1 MQSGDYKYKVDLTG
15 VSRYMEDINILGIGR
30 KIDENDANIWEK
42 QIINH
47 AKEYV
52 KKYEFFSYKDD
63 ILTLLKIMEKTRNEE
78 ISDEELGQLQVALV
92 LLLCVRDS
100 AKEGK
105 TEKRELKWLDS
116 LMYYEEE
123 TLWLRRY
130 LYKRQKFNLKRAQ
143 KNIDICP
150 DEETEF
156 DNRLKDVL
164 NNYTQF
170 FRKGVSKSFK
180 IPKRIGECRLADLVL
195 SDYAVYPIL
204 PAVLSSDIIQR
215 NVYRKKLAKCK
226 LVNPHLELPE
236 WDEPINKYKI
246 LHKRSGLLCA
256 DIADFLA
263 MHLRPV
269 SKPLSRIV
277 DSPTGF
283 LEEVQEEFV
292 VPRCQTANLAQD
304 LIEFYDLGM
313 NDGQLLRN
321 KISSYIEWP
330 KKYTREVIEAPFAE
344 HGMELAE
351 VIDFVRQ
358 MLSAKIW
365 YDTSTMRVRYWH
377 DILYS
382 KLIDGNG
389 VIKQRTVCDFFGVD
403 ERSNKMK
410 EADRIFERYFETVR
424 IIYNVVDDTLPDAM
438 SGRVQNN
445 IANNFIIRF
454 NKTMETQ
461 YWRMEAL
468 CGQMDEADDVIKRAE
483 DMPRQ
488 LQKAMEG
495 PLTVQ
500 VAYDFV
506 KEHIT
511 KAPNGK
517 ECMEGRAQKC
527 YPKEEKRYELL
538 WYYAEHMPGAW
549 VAIYQ
554 FLLARSFDI
563 IGHYAV
569 ALLRHCAIRQCTIE
583 LEKEIENID
592 ADVQRIKRQIAA
604 KEKKSTSAKE
614 KE

>member
-1 MQSGDYKYKVDLTG
+1 
-15 VSRYMEDINILGIGR
+15 MEDINILEIVR
-30 KIDENDANIWEK
+30 KIDENDVDIWKK

-52 KKYEFFSYKDD
+52 KKHRFFSYKDA
-63 ILTLLKIMEKTRNEE
+63 ILTLLKIMEETRNKE

-100 AKEGK
+100 DKEGK

-123 TLWLRRY
+123 MLWLRRY
-130 LYKRQKFNLKRAQ
+130 LYKRQKFSLRRTQ
-143 KNIDICP
+143 QNITICP
-150 DEETEF
+150 VEENEICSAEKTEF
-156 DNRLKDVL
+156 TDRLEVVL

-170 FRKGVSKSFK
+170 FRKGVSKIFK
-180 IPKRIGECRLADLVL
+180 IPKKIGKCRLADLVL

-204 PAVLSSDIIQR
+204 PAVLSSDIIQL
-215 NVYRKKLAKCK
+215 NVYRKSPAKSK

-246 LHKRSGLLCA
+246 LHKKSRLLCA
-256 DIADFLA
+256 DIAEFLA
-263 MHLRPV
+263 MHLRTV
-269 SKPLSRIV
+269 SIPLSRIA

-283 LEEVQEEFV
+283 LEAVQEEFV
-292 VPRCQTANLAQD
+292 VPRCRTVNLAQD
-304 LIEFYDLGM
+304 LIAFYDLGM

-330 KKYTREVIEAPFAE
+330 KKYTREVIEARFAE
-344 HGMELAE
+344 HGRELAE
-351 VIDFVRQ
+351 VIDFVRR

-365 YDTSTMRVRYWH
+365 YDTSTMKVRYWH
-377 DILYS
+377 DILFS
-382 KLIDGNG
+382 KLIDDKGL
-389 VIKQRTVCDFFGVD
+389 IKQGTACDFFGVD
-403 ERSNKMK
+403 ARSNRMK

-424 IIYNVVDDTLPDAM
+424 IIYNVVEDTLPDAM

-445 IANNFIIRF
+445 IANDFIIRF

-461 YWRMEAL
+461 YWEMEAL
-468 CGQMDEADDVIKRAE
+468 CGQMDEVDDVIKRAE

-488 LQKAMEG
+488 LQKALEG

-511 KAPNGK
+511 HAPNSK
-517 ECMEGRAQKC
+517 ECMEERAQKY
-527 YPKEEKRYELL
+527 YPEKEKRYELL
-538 WYYAEHMPGAW
+538 RYYAEHMPGAW

-554 FLLARSFDI
+554 FLLARSFDV

-569 ALLRHCAIRQCTIE
+569 ALLRHCAIRQCQIE
-583 LEKEIENID
+583 LEKEIKDID

-604 KEKKSTSAKE
+604 KQKEASLAEAKSTSAKE

>member
-1 MQSGDYKYKVDLTG
+1 
-15 VSRYMEDINILGIGR
+15 MEDINMLEIVR
-30 KIDENDANIWEK
+30 KIDENDVDIWKK

-52 KKYEFFSYKDD
+52 KKHRFFSYKDA
-63 ILTLLKIMEKTRNEE
+63 ILTLLKIMEETRNKE

-100 AKEGK
+100 DKEGK

-130 LYKRQKFNLKRAQ
+130 LYKRQKFSLRRTQ
-143 KNIDICP
+143 QNITICP
-150 DEETEF
+150 VEENEICSAEKTEF
-156 DNRLKDVL
+156 TDRLEVVL

-170 FRKGVSKSFK
+170 FRKGVSKIFK
-180 IPKRIGECRLADLVL
+180 IPKKIGKCRLADLVL

-204 PAVLSSDIIQR
+204 PAVLSSDIIQL
-215 NVYRKKLAKCK
+215 NVYRKSPAKSK

-246 LHKRSGLLCA
+246 LHKKSRLLCA
-256 DIADFLA
+256 DIAEFLA
-263 MHLRPV
+263 MHLRTV
-269 SKPLSRIV
+269 SIPLSRIA

-283 LEEVQEEFV
+283 LEAVQEEFV
-292 VPRCQTANLAQD
+292 VPRCRTVNLAQD
-304 LIEFYDLGM
+304 LIAFYDLGM
-313 NDGQLLRN
+313 NNGQLLRN

-330 KKYTREVIEAPFAE
+330 KKYTREVIEARFAE
-344 HGMELAE
+344 HGRELAE
-351 VIDFVRQ
+351 VIDFVRR

-365 YDTSTMRVRYWH
+365 YDTSTMKVRYWH
-377 DILYS
+377 DILFS
-382 KLIDGNG
+382 KLIDDKGL
-389 VIKQRTVCDFFGVD
+389 IKQGTACDFFGVD
-403 ERSNKMK
+403 ARSNRMK

-424 IIYNVVDDTLPDAM
+424 IIYNVVEDTLPDAM

-445 IANNFIIRF
+445 IANDFIIRF

-461 YWRMEAL
+461 YWEMEAL
-468 CGQMDEADDVIKRAE
+468 CGQMDEVDDVIKRAE

-488 LQKAMEG
+488 LQKALEG

-511 KAPNGK
+511 HAPNSK
-517 ECMEGRAQKC
+517 ECMEERAQKY
-527 YPKEEKRYELL
+527 YPEKEKRYELL
-538 WYYAEHMPGAW
+538 RYYAEHMPGAW

-554 FLLARSFDI
+554 FLLARSFDV

-569 ALLRHCAIRQCTIE
+569 ALLRHCAIRQCQIE
-583 LEKEIENID
+583 LEKEIKDID
-592 ADVQRIKRQIAA
+592 ADVQRNKRQIAA
-604 KEKKSTSAKE
+604 KQKEASLAEAKSTSAKE

>member
-1 MQSGDYKYKVDLTG
+1 
-15 VSRYMEDINILGIGR
+15 MEDINILEIVR
-30 KIDENDANIWEK
+30 KIDENDVDIWKK

-52 KKYEFFSYKDD
+52 KKHRFFSYKDA
-63 ILTLLKIMEKTRNEE
+63 ILTLLKIMEETRNKE

-100 AKEGK
+100 DKEGK

-130 LYKRQKFNLKRAQ
+130 LYKRQKFNLKRTQ
-143 KNIDICP
+143 QNITICP
-150 DEETEF
+150 DEKTEF
-156 DNRLKDVL
+156 ENRLKDVL

-170 FRKGVSKSFK
+170 FRKGVSKIFK
-180 IPKRIGECRLADLVL
+180 IPKKIGKCRLADLAL

-204 PAVLSSDIIQR
+204 PAVLSSDIIQL
-215 NVYRKKLAKCK
+215 NVYRKSPAKSK
-226 LVNPHLELPE
+226 LVNPHLELPA
-236 WDEPINKYKI
+236 WDESINKYKI
-246 LHKRSGLLCA
+246 LHKKSRLLCA
-256 DIADFLA
+256 DIAEFLA
-263 MHLRPV
+263 MHLRTV
-269 SKPLSRIV
+269 SIPLSRIA

-283 LEEVQEEFV
+283 FEAMKEEFV
-292 VPRCQTANLAQD
+292 VPRCRTVNLAQD
-304 LIEFYDLGM
+304 LIESYNLGM
-313 NDGQLLRN
+313 DDGQLLRN
-321 KISSYIEWP
+321 KISAYIEWP
-330 KKYTREVIEAPFAE
+330 KKYTREVIEARFAE
-344 HGMELAE
+344 HGRELAE

-365 YDTSTMRVRYWH
+365 YDTSTMKVRYWH
-377 DILYS
+377 DILFS
-382 KLIDGNG
+382 KLIDDKGS
-389 VIKQRTVCDFFGVD
+389 IKQGTACDFFGVD
-403 ERSNKMK
+403 ARSNRMK

-424 IIYNVVDDTLPDAM
+424 IIYNAVEDTLPDAM

-445 IANNFIIRF
+445 IANDFIIRF

-461 YWRMEAL
+461 YWEMEAL
-468 CGQMDEADDVIKRAE
+468 CGQMDEVDDVIKRAE

-488 LQKAMEG
+488 LQKVLEG

-506 KEHIT
+506 QEHIT
-511 KAPNGK
+511 KAPDSK
-517 ECMEGRAQKC
+517 ECMEERAQKC

-538 WYYAEHMPGAW
+538 RYYAEHMPGAW

-554 FLLARSFDI
+554 FLLARSFDV

-569 ALLRHCAIRQCTIE
+569 ALLRHCAIRQCQIE
-583 LEKEIENID
+583 LEKEIKDID

-604 KEKKSTSAKE
+604 EQKKASLAEAKSTSAKE

>member
-1 MQSGDYKYKVDLTG
+1 
-15 VSRYMEDINILGIGR
+15 MEDINILEIVR
-30 KIDENDANIWEK
+30 KIDENDANTWK
-42 QIINH
+42 SQIINH
-47 AKEYV
+47 VKEYV
-52 KKYEFFSYKDD
+52 KKHEFSSYKDA
-63 ILTLLKIMEKTRNEE
+63 ILTLLKIMEETRNKE

-100 AKEGK
+100 DKEGK

-130 LYKRQKFNLKRAQ
+130 LYKRQKFNLKRTQ
-143 KNIDICP
+143 QNITICP
-150 DEETEF
+150 DEKTEF
-156 DNRLKDVL
+156 ENRLKDVL

-170 FRKGVSKSFK
+170 FRKGVSKIFK
-180 IPKRIGECRLADLVL
+180 IPKKIGKCRLADLAL

-204 PAVLSSDIIQR
+204 PAVLSSDIIQL
-215 NVYRKKLAKCK
+215 NVYRKSPAKSK
-226 LVNPHLELPE
+226 LVNPHLELPA
-236 WDEPINKYKI
+236 WDESINKYKI
-246 LHKRSGLLCA
+246 LHKKSRLLCA
-256 DIADFLA
+256 DIAEFLA
-263 MHLRPV
+263 MHLRTV
-269 SKPLSRIV
+269 SIPLSRIA
-277 DSPTGF
+277 DSPTGSF
-283 LEEVQEEFV
+283 EAMKEEFV
-292 VPRCQTANLAQD
+292 VPRCRTVNLAQD
-304 LIEFYDLGM
+304 LIKSYNLGM
-313 NDGQLLRN
+313 DDGQLLRN
-321 KISSYIEWP
+321 KISAYIEWP
-330 KKYTREVIEAPFAE
+330 KKYTREVIEASFGE

-365 YDTSTMRVRYWH
+365 YDTSTKRVRYWH

-382 KLIDGNG
+382 KLIAGNR
-389 VIKQRTVCDFFGVD
+389 VKKQRTVYDFFGVD
-403 ERSNKMK
+403 AKPNSMK

-424 IIYNVVDDTLPDAM
+424 IIYNVVEDTLPDAM

-445 IANNFIIRF
+445 IANDFIIRF

-461 YWRMEAL
+461 YWEMEAL
-468 CGQMDEADDVIKRAE
+468 CGQMDEVDDVITRAE

-488 LQKAMEG
+488 LQKALEG

-511 KAPNGK
+511 HAPDSK
-517 ECMEGRAQKC
+517 ECMEERAQKY
-527 YPKEEKRYELL
+527 YPEKEKRYELL
-538 WYYAEHMPGAW
+538 RYYAEHMPGAW

-554 FLLARSFDI
+554 FLLARSFDV

-569 ALLRHCAIRQCTIE
+569 ALLRHCAIRQCQIE
-583 LEKEIENID
+583 LEKEIKDID

-604 KEKKSTSAKE
+604 KQKEASLAEAKSTSAKE

>member
-1 MQSGDYKYKVDLTG
+1 
-15 VSRYMEDINILGIGR
+15 MEDINILEIVR
-30 KIDENDANIWEK
+30 KIDENDVDIWKK

-52 KKYEFFSYKDD
+52 KKHRFFSYKDA
-63 ILTLLKIMEKTRNEE
+63 ILTLLKIMEETRNKE

-100 AKEGK
+100 DKEGK

-130 LYKRQKFNLKRAQ
+130 LYKRQKFSLRRTQ
-143 KNIDICP
+143 QNITICP
-150 DEETEF
+150 VEENEICSAEKTEF
-156 DNRLKDVL
+156 TDRLEVVL

-170 FRKGVSKSFK
+170 FRKGVSKIFK
-180 IPKRIGECRLADLVL
+180 IPKKIGKCRLADLVL

-204 PAVLSSDIIQR
+204 PAVLSSDIIQL
-215 NVYRKKLAKCK
+215 NVYRKSPAKSK

-246 LHKRSGLLCA
+246 LHKKSRLLCA
-256 DIADFLA
+256 DIAEFLA
-263 MHLRPV
+263 MHLRTV
-269 SKPLSRIV
+269 SIPLSRIA

-283 LEEVQEEFV
+283 LEAVQEEFV
-292 VPRCQTANLAQD
+292 VPRCRTVNLAQD
-304 LIEFYDLGM
+304 LIAFYDLGM

-330 KKYTREVIEAPFAE
+330 KKYTREVIEARFAE
-344 HGMELAE
+344 HGRELAE
-351 VIDFVRQ
+351 VIDFVRR

-365 YDTSTMRVRYWH
+365 YDTSTMKVRYWH
-377 DILYS
+377 DILFS
-382 KLIDGNG
+382 KLIDDKGL
-389 VIKQRTVCDFFGVD
+389 IKQGTACDFFGVD
-403 ERSNKMK
+403 ARSNRMK

-424 IIYNVVDDTLPDAM
+424 IIYNVVEDTLPDAM

-445 IANNFIIRF
+445 IANDFIIRF

-461 YWRMEAL
+461 YWEMEAL
-468 CGQMDEADDVIKRAE
+468 CGQMDEVDDVIKRAE

-488 LQKAMEG
+488 LQKALEG

-511 KAPNGK
+511 HAPNSK
-517 ECMEGRAQKC
+517 ECMEERAQKY
-527 YPKEEKRYELL
+527 YPEKEKRYELL
-538 WYYAEHMPGAW
+538 RYYAEHMPGAW

-554 FLLARSFDI
+554 FLLARSFDV

-569 ALLRHCAIRQCTIE
+569 ASLCDTAMPNRAGERNKGHRRGRTT
-583 LEKEIENID
+583 D
-592 ADVQRIKRQIAA
+592 
-604 KEKKSTSAKE
+604 
-614 KE
+614 

>member
-1 MQSGDYKYKVDLTG
+1 
-15 VSRYMEDINILGIGR
+15 MEDINILEIVR
-30 KIDENDANIWEK
+30 KIDENDVDIWKK

-52 KKYEFFSYKDD
+52 KKHRFFSYKDA
-63 ILTLLKIMEKTRNEE
+63 ILTLLKIMEETRNKE

-100 AKEGK
+100 DKEGK

-130 LYKRQKFNLKRAQ
+130 LYKRQKFSLRRTQ
-143 KNIDICP
+143 QNITICP
-150 DEETEF
+150 VEENEICSAEKTEF
-156 DNRLKDVL
+156 TDRLEVVL

-170 FRKGVSKSFK
+170 FRKGVSKIFK
-180 IPKRIGECRLADLVL
+180 IPKKIGKCRLADLVL

-204 PAVLSSDIIQR
+204 PAVLSSDIIQL
-215 NVYRKKLAKCK
+215 NVYRKSPAKSK

-246 LHKRSGLLCA
+246 LHKKSRLLCA
-256 DIADFLA
+256 DIAEFLA
-263 MHLRPV
+263 MHLRTV
-269 SKPLSRIV
+269 SIPLSRIA

-283 LEEVQEEFV
+283 LEAVQEEFV
-292 VPRCQTANLAQD
+292 VPRCRTVNLAQD
-304 LIEFYDLGM
+304 LIAFYDLGM
-313 NDGQLLRN
+313 NNGQLLRN

-330 KKYTREVIEAPFAE
+330 KKYTREVIEARFAE
-344 HGMELAE
+344 HGRELAE
-351 VIDFVRQ
+351 VIDFVRR

-365 YDTSTMRVRYWH
+365 YDTSTMKVRYWH
-377 DILYS
+377 DILFS
-382 KLIDGNG
+382 KLIDDKGL
-389 VIKQRTVCDFFGVD
+389 IKQGTACDFFGVD
-403 ERSNKMK
+403 ARSNRMK

-424 IIYNVVDDTLPDAM
+424 IIYNVVEDTLPDAM

-445 IANNFIIRF
+445 IANDFIIRF

-461 YWRMEAL
+461 YWEMEAL
-468 CGQMDEADDVIKRAE
+468 CGQMDEVDDVIKRAE

-488 LQKAMEG
+488 LQKALEG

-511 KAPNGK
+511 HAPNSK
-517 ECMEGRAQKC
+517 ECMEERAQKY
-527 YPKEEKRYELL
+527 YPEKEKRYELL
-538 WYYAEHMPGAW
+538 RYYAEHMPGAW

-554 FLLARSFDI
+554 FLLARSFDV

-569 ALLRHCAIRQCTIE
+569 ALLRHCAIRQCQIE
-583 LEKEIENID
+583 LEKEIKDID

-604 KEKKSTSAKE
+604 KQKEASLAEAKSTSAKE

>member
-1 MQSGDYKYKVDLTG
+1 
-15 VSRYMEDINILGIGR
+15 MEDINILEIVR
-30 KIDENDANIWEK
+30 KIDENDVDIWKK

-52 KKYEFFSYKDD
+52 KKHRFFSYKDA
-63 ILTLLKIMEKTRNEE
+63 ILTLLKIMEETRNKE

-100 AKEGK
+100 DKEGK

-130 LYKRQKFNLKRAQ
+130 LYKRQKFSLRRTQ
-143 KNIDICP
+143 QNITICP
-150 DEETEF
+150 VEENEICSAEKTEF
-156 DNRLKDVL
+156 TDRLEVVL

-170 FRKGVSKSFK
+170 FRKGVSKIFK
-180 IPKRIGECRLADLVL
+180 IPKKIGKCRLADLVL

-204 PAVLSSDIIQR
+204 PAVLSSDIIQL
-215 NVYRKKLAKCK
+215 NVYRKSPAKSK

-246 LHKRSGLLCA
+246 LHKKSRLLCA
-256 DIADFLA
+256 DIAEFLA
-263 MHLRPV
+263 MHLRTV
-269 SKPLSRIV
+269 SIPLSRIA

-283 LEEVQEEFV
+283 LEAVQEEFV
-292 VPRCQTANLAQD
+292 VPRCRTVNLAQD
-304 LIEFYDLGM
+304 LIAFYDLGM

-330 KKYTREVIEAPFAE
+330 KKYTREVIEARFAE
-344 HGMELAE
+344 HGRELAE
-351 VIDFVRQ
+351 VIDFVRR

-365 YDTSTMRVRYWH
+365 YDTSTMKVRYWH
-377 DILYS
+377 DILFS
-382 KLIDGNG
+382 KLIDDKGL
-389 VIKQRTVCDFFGVD
+389 IKQGTACDFFGVD
-403 ERSNKMK
+403 ARSNRMK

-424 IIYNVVDDTLPDAM
+424 IIYNVVEDTLPDAM

-445 IANNFIIRF
+445 IANDFIIRF

-461 YWRMEAL
+461 YWEMEAL
-468 CGQMDEADDVIKRAE
+468 CGQMDEVDDVIKRAE

-488 LQKAMEG
+488 LQKALEG

-511 KAPNGK
+511 HAPNSK
-517 ECMEGRAQKC
+517 ECMEERAQKY
-527 YPKEEKRYELL
+527 YPEKEKRYELL
-538 WYYAEHMPGAW
+538 RYYAEHMPGAW

-554 FLLARSFDI
+554 FLLARSFDV

-569 ALLRHCAIRQCTIE
+569 ALLRHCAIRQCQIE
-583 LEKEIENID
+583 LEKEIKDID
-592 ADVQRIKRQIAA
+592 AVKMPAMSLYHIYDFLRA
-604 KEKKSTSAKE
+604 
-614 KE
+614 

>member
-1 MQSGDYKYKVDLTG
+1 
-15 VSRYMEDINILGIGR
+15 MEDINILEIVR
-30 KIDENDANIWEK
+30 KIDENDVDIWKK

-52 KKYEFFSYKDD
+52 KKHRFFSYKDA
-63 ILTLLKIMEKTRNEE
+63 ILTLLKIMEETRNKE

-100 AKEGK
+100 DKEGK

-130 LYKRQKFNLKRAQ
+130 LYKRQKFSLRRTQ
-143 KNIDICP
+143 QNITICP
-150 DEETEF
+150 VEENEICSAEKTEF
-156 DNRLKDVL
+156 TDRLEVVL

-170 FRKGVSKSFK
+170 FRKGVSKIFK
-180 IPKRIGECRLADLVL
+180 IPKKIGKCRLADLVL

-204 PAVLSSDIIQR
+204 PAVLSSDIIQL
-215 NVYRKKLAKCK
+215 NVYRKSPAKSK

-246 LHKRSGLLCA
+246 LHKKSRLLCA
-256 DIADFLA
+256 DIAEFLA
-263 MHLRPV
+263 MHLRTV
-269 SKPLSRIV
+269 SIPLSRIA

-283 LEEVQEEFV
+283 LEAVQEEFV
-292 VPRCQTANLAQD
+292 VPRCRTVNLAQD
-304 LIEFYDLGM
+304 LIAFYDLGM

-330 KKYTREVIEAPFAE
+330 KKYTREVIEARFAE
-344 HGMELAE
+344 HGRELAE
-351 VIDFVRQ
+351 VIDFVRR

-365 YDTSTMRVRYWH
+365 YDTSTMKVRYWH
-377 DILYS
+377 DILFN
-382 KLIDGNG
+382 KLIDDKGL
-389 VIKQRTVCDFFGVD
+389 IKQGTACDFFGVD
-403 ERSNKMK
+403 ARSNRMK

-424 IIYNVVDDTLPDAM
+424 IIYNVVEDTLPDAM

-445 IANNFIIRF
+445 IANDFIIRF

-461 YWRMEAL
+461 YWEMEAL
-468 CGQMDEADDVIKRAE
+468 CGQMDEVDDVIKRAE

-488 LQKAMEG
+488 LQKALEG

-511 KAPNGK
+511 HAPNSK
-517 ECMEGRAQKC
+517 ECMEERAQKY
-527 YPKEEKRYELL
+527 YPEKEKRYELL
-538 WYYAEHMPGAW
+538 RYYAEHMPGTW

-554 FLLARSFDI
+554 FLLARSFDV

-569 ALLRHCAIRQCTIE
+569 ALLRHCAIRQCQIE
-583 LEKEIENID
+583 LEKEIKDID

-604 KEKKSTSAKE
+604 KQKEASLAEAKSTSAKE

>member
-1 MQSGDYKYKVDLTG
+1 
-15 VSRYMEDINILGIGR
+15 MEDINMLEIVR
-30 KIDENDANIWEK
+30 KIDENDVDIWKK

-52 KKYEFFSYKDD
+52 KKHRFFSYKDA
-63 ILTLLKIMEKTRNEE
+63 ILTLLKIMEETRNKE

-100 AKEGK
+100 DKEGK

-130 LYKRQKFNLKRAQ
+130 LYKRQKFSLRRTQ
-143 KNIDICP
+143 QNITICP
-150 DEETEF
+150 VEENEICSAEKTEF
-156 DNRLKDVL
+156 TDRLEVVL

-170 FRKGVSKSFK
+170 FRKGVSKIFK
-180 IPKRIGECRLADLVL
+180 IPKKIGKCRLADLVL

-204 PAVLSSDIIQR
+204 PAVLSSDIIQL
-215 NVYRKKLAKCK
+215 NVYRKSPAKSK

-246 LHKRSGLLCA
+246 LHKKSRLLCA
-256 DIADFLA
+256 DIAEFLA
-263 MHLRPV
+263 MHLRTV
-269 SKPLSRIV
+269 SIPLSRIA

-283 LEEVQEEFV
+283 LETVQEEFV
-292 VPRCQTANLAQD
+292 VPRCRTVNLAQD
-304 LIEFYDLGM
+304 LIAFYDLGM

-330 KKYTREVIEAPFAE
+330 KKYTREVIEARFAE
-344 HGMELAE
+344 HGRELAE
-351 VIDFVRQ
+351 VIDFVRR

-365 YDTSTMRVRYWH
+365 YDTSTMKVRYWH
-377 DILYS
+377 DILFS
-382 KLIDGNG
+382 KLIDDKGL
-389 VIKQRTVCDFFGVD
+389 IKQGTACDFFGVD
-403 ERSNKMK
+403 ARSNRMK

-424 IIYNVVDDTLPDAM
+424 IIYNVVEDTLPDAM

-445 IANNFIIRF
+445 IANDFIIRF

-461 YWRMEAL
+461 YWEMEAL
-468 CGQMDEADDVIKRAE
+468 CGQMDEVDDVIKRAE

-488 LQKAMEG
+488 LQKALEG

-511 KAPNGK
+511 HAPNSK
-517 ECMEGRAQKC
+517 ECMEERAQKY
-527 YPKEEKRYELL
+527 YPEKEKRYELL
-538 WYYAEHMPGAW
+538 RYYAEHMPGAW

-554 FLLARSFDI
+554 FLLARSFDV

-569 ALLRHCAIRQCTIE
+569 ALLRHCAIRQCQIE
-583 LEKEIENID
+583 LEKEIKDID

-604 KEKKSTSAKE
+604 KQKEASLAEAKSTSAKE

>member
-1 MQSGDYKYKVDLTG
+1 
-15 VSRYMEDINILGIGR
+15 MEDINMLEIVR
-30 KIDENDANIWEK
+30 KIDENDVDIWKK

-52 KKYEFFSYKDD
+52 KKHRFFSYKDA
-63 ILTLLKIMEKTRNEE
+63 ILTLLKIMEETRNKE

-100 AKEGK
+100 DKEGK

-130 LYKRQKFNLKRAQ
+130 LYKRQKFSLRRTQ
-143 KNIDICP
+143 QNITICP
-150 DEETEF
+150 VEENEICSAEKTEF
-156 DNRLKDVL
+156 TDRLEVVL

-170 FRKGVSKSFK
+170 FRKGVSKIFK
-180 IPKRIGECRLADLVL
+180 IPKKIGKCRLADLVL

-204 PAVLSSDIIQR
+204 PAVLSSDIIQL
-215 NVYRKKLAKCK
+215 NVYRKSPAKSK

-246 LHKRSGLLCA
+246 LHKKSRLLCA
-256 DIADFLA
+256 DIAEFLA
-263 MHLRPV
+263 MHLRTV
-269 SKPLSRIV
+269 SIPLSRIA

-283 LEEVQEEFV
+283 LEAVQEEFV
-292 VPRCQTANLAQD
+292 VPRCRTVNLAQD
-304 LIEFYDLGM
+304 LIAFYDLGM

-330 KKYTREVIEAPFAE
+330 KKYTREVIEARFAE
-344 HGMELAE
+344 HGRELAE
-351 VIDFVRQ
+351 VIDFVRR

-365 YDTSTMRVRYWH
+365 YDTSTMKVRYWH
-377 DILYS
+377 DILFS
-382 KLIDGNG
+382 KLIDDKGL
-389 VIKQRTVCDFFGVD
+389 IKQGTACDFFGVD
-403 ERSNKMK
+403 ARSNRMK

-424 IIYNVVDDTLPDAM
+424 IIYNVVEDTLPDAM

-445 IANNFIIRF
+445 IANDFIIRF

-461 YWRMEAL
+461 YWEMEAL
-468 CGQMDEADDVIKRAE
+468 CGQMDEVDDVIKRAE

-488 LQKAMEG
+488 LQKALEG

-511 KAPNGK
+511 HAPNSK
-517 ECMEGRAQKC
+517 ECMEERAQKY
-527 YPKEEKRYELL
+527 YPEKEKRYELL
-538 WYYAEHMPGAW
+538 RYYAEHMPDAW

-554 FLLARSFDI
+554 FLLARSFDV

-569 ALLRHCAIRQCTIE
+569 AMLRHCAIRQCQIE
-583 LEKEIENID
+583 LEKEIKDID

-604 KEKKSTSAKE
+604 KQKEASLAEAKSTSAKE

>member
-1 MQSGDYKYKVDLTG
+1 
-15 VSRYMEDINILGIGR
+15 MEDINMLEIVR
-30 KIDENDANIWEK
+30 KIDENDVDIWKK

-52 KKYEFFSYKDD
+52 KKHRFFSYKDA
-63 ILTLLKIMEKTRNEE
+63 ILTLLKIMEETRNKE

-100 AKEGK
+100 DKEGK
-105 TEKRELKWLDS
+105 TEKRELKLLDS

-130 LYKRQKFNLKRAQ
+130 LYKRQKFSLRRTQ
-143 KNIDICP
+143 QNITICP
-150 DEETEF
+150 VEENEICSAEKTEF
-156 DNRLKDVL
+156 TDRLEVVL

-170 FRKGVSKSFK
+170 FRKGVSKIFK
-180 IPKRIGECRLADLVL
+180 IPKKIGKCRLADLVL

-204 PAVLSSDIIQR
+204 PAVLSSDIIQL
-215 NVYRKKLAKCK
+215 NVYRKSPAKSK

-246 LHKRSGLLCA
+246 LHKKSRLLCA
-256 DIADFLA
+256 DIAEFLA
-263 MHLRPV
+263 MHLRTV
-269 SKPLSRIV
+269 SIPLSRIA

-283 LEEVQEEFV
+283 LEAVQEEFV
-292 VPRCQTANLAQD
+292 VPRCRTVNLAQD
-304 LIEFYDLGM
+304 LIAFYDLGM

-330 KKYTREVIEAPFAE
+330 KKYTREVIEARFAE
-344 HGMELAE
+344 HGRELAE
-351 VIDFVRQ
+351 VIDFVRR

-365 YDTSTMRVRYWH
+365 YDTSTMKVRYWH
-377 DILYS
+377 DILFS
-382 KLIDGNG
+382 KLIDDKGL
-389 VIKQRTVCDFFGVD
+389 IKQGTACDFFGVD
-403 ERSNKMK
+403 ARSNRMK

-424 IIYNVVDDTLPDAM
+424 IIYNVVEDTLPDAM

-445 IANNFIIRF
+445 IANDFIIRF

-461 YWRMEAL
+461 YWEMEAL
-468 CGQMDEADDVIKRAE
+468 CGQMDEVDDVIKRAE

-488 LQKAMEG
+488 LQKALEG

-511 KAPNGK
+511 HAPNSK
-517 ECMEGRAQKC
+517 ECMEERAQKY
-527 YPKEEKRYELL
+527 YPEKEKRYELL
-538 WYYAEHMPGAW
+538 RYYAEHMPDAW

-554 FLLARSFDI
+554 FLLARSFDV

-569 ALLRHCAIRQCTIE
+569 ALLRHCAIRQCQIE
-583 LEKEIENID
+583 LEKEIKDID

-604 KEKKSTSAKE
+604 KQKEASLAEAKSTSAKE

>member
-1 MQSGDYKYKVDLTG
+1 
-15 VSRYMEDINILGIGR
+15 MEDINILEIVR
-30 KIDENDANIWEK
+30 KIDENDVDIWKK

-52 KKYEFFSYKDD
+52 KKHRFFSYKDA
-63 ILTLLKIMEKTRNEE
+63 ILTLLKIMEETRNKE

-100 AKEGK
+100 DKEGK

-130 LYKRQKFNLKRAQ
+130 LYKRQKFSLRRTQ
-143 KNIDICP
+143 QNITICP
-150 DEETEF
+150 VEENEICSAEKTEF
-156 DNRLKDVL
+156 TDRLEVVL

-170 FRKGVSKSFK
+170 FRKGVSKIFK
-180 IPKRIGECRLADLVL
+180 IPKKIGKCRLADLVL

-204 PAVLSSDIIQR
+204 PAVLSSDIIQL
-215 NVYRKKLAKCK
+215 NVYRKSPAKSK

-246 LHKRSGLLCA
+246 LHKKSRLLCA
-256 DIADFLA
+256 DIAEFLA
-263 MHLRPV
+263 MHLRTV
-269 SKPLSRIV
+269 SIPLSRIA

-283 LEEVQEEFV
+283 LEAVQEEFV
-292 VPRCQTANLAQD
+292 VPRCRTVNLAQD
-304 LIEFYDLGM
+304 LIAFYDLGM

-330 KKYTREVIEAPFAE
+330 KKYTREVIEARFAE
-344 HGMELAE
+344 HGRELAE
-351 VIDFVRQ
+351 VIDFVRR

-365 YDTSTMRVRYWH
+365 YDTSTMKVRYWH
-377 DILYS
+377 DILFS
-382 KLIDGNG
+382 KLIDDKGL
-389 VIKQRTVCDFFGVD
+389 IKQGTACDFFGVD
-403 ERSNKMK
+403 ARSNRMK

-424 IIYNVVDDTLPDAM
+424 IIYNVVEDTLPDAM

-445 IANNFIIRF
+445 IANDFIIRF

-461 YWRMEAL
+461 YWEMEAL
-468 CGQMDEADDVIKRAE
+468 CGQMDEVGDVIKRAE

-488 LQKAMEG
+488 LQKALEG

-511 KAPNGK
+511 HAPNSK
-517 ECMEGRAQKC
+517 ECMEERAQKY
-527 YPKEEKRYELL
+527 YPEKEKRYELL
-538 WYYAEHMPGAW
+538 RYYAEHMPGAW

-554 FLLARSFDI
+554 FLLARSFDV

-569 ALLRHCAIRQCTIE
+569 ALLRHCAIRQCQIE
-583 LEKEIENID
+583 LEKEIKDID

-604 KEKKSTSAKE
+604 KQKEASLAEAKSTSAKE

>member
-1 MQSGDYKYKVDLTG
+1 MK
-15 VSRYMEDINILGIGR
+15 DINMLEISR
-30 KIDENDANIWEK
+30 KIDENDVDIWKK

-52 KKYEFFSYKDD
+52 KKHGFSSYKDA
-63 ILTLLKIMEKTRNEE
+63 ILTLLKIMEETRNKK

-100 AKEGK
+100 DKEGK

-130 LYKRQKFNLKRAQ
+130 LYKRQKFNLKRTQ
-143 KNIDICP
+143 QNITICSA
-150 DEETEF
+150 EKTEF
-156 DNRLKDVL
+156 TDRLEVVL

-170 FRKGVSKSFK
+170 FRKGVSKIFK
-180 IPKRIGECRLADLVL
+180 IPKKIGKCRLADLVL

-204 PAVLSSDIIQR
+204 PAVLSSDIIQL
-215 NVYRKKLAKCK
+215 NVYRKSPAKSK

-246 LHKRSGLLCA
+246 LHKKSRLLCA
-256 DIADFLA
+256 DIAEFLA
-263 MHLRPV
+263 MHLRTV
-269 SKPLSRIV
+269 SIPLSRIA

-283 LEEVQEEFV
+283 LEAVQEEFV
-292 VPRCQTANLAQD
+292 VPRCRTVNLAQD
-304 LIEFYDLGM
+304 LIAFYDLGM

-330 KKYTREVIEAPFAE
+330 KKYTREVIEARFAE
-344 HGMELAE
+344 HGRELAE
-351 VIDFVRQ
+351 VIDFVRR

-365 YDTSTMRVRYWH
+365 YDTSMMKVRYWH
-377 DILYS
+377 DILFS
-382 KLIDGNG
+382 KLIDDKGL
-389 VIKQRTVCDFFGVD
+389 IKQGTACDFFGVD
-403 ERSNKMK
+403 ARSNRMK

-424 IIYNVVDDTLPDAM
+424 IIYNVVEDTLPDAM

-445 IANNFIIRF
+445 IANDFIIRF

-461 YWRMEAL
+461 YWEMEAL
-468 CGQMDEADDVIKRAE
+468 CGQMDEVDDVIKRAE

-488 LQKAMEG
+488 LQKALEG

-511 KAPNGK
+511 HAPNSK
-517 ECMEGRAQKC
+517 ECMEERAQKY
-527 YPKEEKRYELL
+527 YPEKEKRYELL
-538 WYYAEHMPGAW
+538 RYYAEHMPGAW

-554 FLLARSFDI
+554 FLLARSFDV

-569 ALLRHCAIRQCTIE
+569 ALLRHCAIRQCQIE
-583 LEKEIENID
+583 LEKEIKDID

-604 KEKKSTSAKE
+604 KQKEAFLAEAKSTSAKE

>member
-1 MQSGDYKYKVDLTG
+1 MK
-15 VSRYMEDINILGIGR
+15 DINMLEISR
-30 KIDENDANIWEK
+30 KIDENDVDIWKK

-52 KKYEFFSYKDD
+52 KKYEFSSYKDA
-63 ILTLLKIMEKTRNEE
+63 ILTLLKIIEETRNKK

-100 AKEGK
+100 DKEGK

-116 LMYYEEE
+116 LMYYEDE

-130 LYKRQKFNLKRAQ
+130 LYKRQKFNLKRTQ
-143 KNIDICP
+143 QNITICP
-150 DEETEF
+150 DEKTEF
-156 DNRLKDVL
+156 ENRLKDVL

-170 FRKGVSKSFK
+170 FRKGVSKIFK
-180 IPKRIGECRLADLVL
+180 IPKKIGKCRLADLAL

-204 PAVLSSDIIQR
+204 PAVLSSDIIQL
-215 NVYRKKLAKCK
+215 NVYRKSPAKSK

-246 LHKRSGLLCA
+246 LHKKSRLLCA
-256 DIADFLA
+256 DIAEFLA
-263 MHLRPV
+263 MHLRTV
-269 SKPLSRIV
+269 SIPLSRIA

-283 LEEVQEEFV
+283 LEAVQEEFV
-292 VPRCQTANLAQD
+292 VPRCRTVNLAQD
-304 LIEFYDLGM
+304 LIAFYDLGM

-330 KKYTREVIEAPFAE
+330 KKYTREVIEARFAE
-344 HGMELAE
+344 HGRELAE

-365 YDTSTMRVRYWH
+365 YDTSTKRVRYWH

-382 KLIDGNG
+382 KLIAGHR
-389 VIKQRTVCDFFGVD
+389 VKKQRTVYDFFGVD
-403 ERSNKMK
+403 AKPNGTK

-424 IIYNVVDDTLPDAM
+424 IIYNVVEDTLPDAM

-445 IANNFIIRF
+445 IANDFIIRF

-461 YWRMEAL
+461 YWEMEAL
-468 CGQMDEADDVIKRAE
+468 CGQMDEVDDVIKRAE

-488 LQKAMEG
+488 LQKELKG

-506 KEHIT
+506 QEHIT
-511 KAPNGK
+511 KAPDSK
-517 ECMEGRAQKC
+517 ECMEERAQKC

-554 FLLARSFDI
+554 FLLARSFDV

-569 ALLRHCAIRQCTIE
+569 ALLRHCAIRQCQIE
-583 LEKEIENID
+583 LEKEIKDID

-604 KEKKSTSAKE
+604 KQKEASLAEAKSTSAKE

>member
-1 MQSGDYKYKVDLTG
+1 
-15 VSRYMEDINILGIGR
+15 MEDINILEIVR
-30 KIDENDANIWEK
+30 KIDENDANTWK
-42 QIINH
+42 SQIINH
-47 AKEYV
+47 VKEYV
-52 KKYEFFSYKDD
+52 KKHEFSSYKDA
-63 ILTLLKIMEKTRNEE
+63 ILTLLKIMEKTRNKE

-100 AKEGK
+100 DKEGK

-116 LMYYEEE
+116 LMYYEDE

-130 LYKRQKFNLKRAQ
+130 LYKRQKFNLKRTQ
-143 KNIDICP
+143 QNITICP
-150 DEETEF
+150 DEKTEF
-156 DNRLKDVL
+156 ENRLKDVL

-170 FRKGVSKSFK
+170 FRKGVSKIFK
-180 IPKRIGECRLADLVL
+180 IPKKIGKCRLADLAL

-204 PAVLSSDIIQR
+204 PAVLSSDIIQL
-215 NVYRKKLAKCK
+215 NVYRKSPAKSK

-246 LHKRSGLLCA
+246 LHKKSRLLCA
-256 DIADFLA
+256 DIAEFLA
-263 MHLRPV
+263 MHLRTV
-269 SKPLSRIV
+269 SIPLSRIA

-283 LEEVQEEFV
+283 LEAVQEEFV
-292 VPRCQTANLAQD
+292 VPRCRTVNLAQD
-304 LIEFYDLGM
+304 LIAFYDLGM

-330 KKYTREVIEAPFAE
+330 KKYTREVIEARFAE
-344 HGMELAE
+344 HGRELAE

-365 YDTSTMRVRYWH
+365 YDTSTKRVRYWH

-382 KLIDGNG
+382 KLIAGHR
-389 VIKQRTVCDFFGVD
+389 VKKQRTVYDFFGVD
-403 ERSNKMK
+403 AKPNGTK

-424 IIYNVVDDTLPDAM
+424 IIYNVVEDTLPDAM

-445 IANNFIIRF
+445 IANDFIIRF

-461 YWRMEAL
+461 YWEMEAL
-468 CGQMDEADDVIKRAE
+468 CGQMDEVDDVITRAE

-488 LQKAMEG
+488 LQKALEG

-511 KAPNGK
+511 HAPDSK
-517 ECMEGRAQKC
+517 ECMEERAQKY
-527 YPKEEKRYELL
+527 YPEKEKRYELL
-538 WYYAEHMPGAW
+538 RYYAEHMPGAW

-554 FLLARSFDI
+554 FLLARSFDV

-569 ALLRHCAIRQCTIE
+569 ALLRHCAIRQCQIE
-583 LEKEIENID
+583 LEKEIKDID

-604 KEKKSTSAKE
+604 KQKKASLAEAKSTSAKE

>member
-1 MQSGDYKYKVDLTG
+1 
-15 VSRYMEDINILGIGR
+15 MEDINILEIVR
-30 KIDENDANIWEK
+30 KIDENDVDIWKK

-52 KKYEFFSYKDD
+52 KKHRFFSYKDA
-63 ILTLLKIMEKTRNEE
+63 ILTLLKIMEETRNKE

-100 AKEGK
+100 DKEGK

-130 LYKRQKFNLKRAQ
+130 LYKRQKFSLRRTQ
-143 KNIDICP
+143 QNITICP
-150 DEETEF
+150 VEENEICSAEKTEF
-156 DNRLKDVL
+156 TDRLEVVL

-170 FRKGVSKSFK
+170 FRKGVSKIFK
-180 IPKRIGECRLADLVL
+180 IPKKIGKCRLADLVL

-204 PAVLSSDIIQR
+204 PAVLSSDIIQL
-215 NVYRKKLAKCK
+215 NVYRKSPAKSK
-226 LVNPHLELPE
+226 LVNPHLELLE

-246 LHKRSGLLCA
+246 LHKKSRLLCA
-256 DIADFLA
+256 DIAEFLA
-263 MHLRPV
+263 MHLRTV
-269 SKPLSRIV
+269 SIPLSRIA

-283 LEEVQEEFV
+283 LEAVQEEFV
-292 VPRCQTANLAQD
+292 VPRCRTVNLAQD
-304 LIEFYDLGM
+304 LIAFYDLGM

-330 KKYTREVIEAPFAE
+330 KKYTREVIEARFAE
-344 HGMELAE
+344 HGRELAE
-351 VIDFVRQ
+351 VIDFVRR

-365 YDTSTMRVRYWH
+365 YDTSTMKVRYWH
-377 DILYS
+377 DILFS
-382 KLIDGNG
+382 KLIDDKGL
-389 VIKQRTVCDFFGVD
+389 IKQGTACDFFGVD
-403 ERSNKMK
+403 ARSNRMK

-424 IIYNVVDDTLPDAM
+424 IIYNVVEDTLPDAM

-445 IANNFIIRF
+445 IANDFIIRF

-461 YWRMEAL
+461 YWEIEAL
-468 CGQMDEADDVIKRAE
+468 CGQMDEVDDVIKRAE

-488 LQKAMEG
+488 LQKALEG

-511 KAPNGK
+511 HAPNSK
-517 ECMEGRAQKC
+517 ECMEERAQKY
-527 YPKEEKRYELL
+527 YPEKEKRYELL
-538 WYYAEHMPGAW
+538 RYYAEHMPGAW

-554 FLLARSFDI
+554 FLLARSFDV

-569 ALLRHCAIRQCTIE
+569 ALLRHCAIRQCQIE
-583 LEKEIENID
+583 LEKEIKDID

-604 KEKKSTSAKE
+604 KQKEASLAEAKSTSAKE

>member
-1 MQSGDYKYKVDLTG
+1 
-15 VSRYMEDINILGIGR
+15 MEDINILEIVR
-30 KIDENDANIWEK
+30 KIDENDVDIWKK

-52 KKYEFFSYKDD
+52 KKHRFFSYKDA
-63 ILTLLKIMEKTRNEE
+63 ILTLLKIMEETRNKE

-100 AKEGK
+100 DKEGK

-130 LYKRQKFNLKRAQ
+130 LYKRQKFSLRRTQ
-143 KNIDICP
+143 QNITICP
-150 DEETEF
+150 VEENEICSAEKTEF
-156 DNRLKDVL
+156 TDRLEVVL

-170 FRKGVSKSFK
+170 FRKGVSKIFK
-180 IPKRIGECRLADLVL
+180 IPKKIGKCRLADLVL

-204 PAVLSSDIIQR
+204 PAVLSSDIIQL
-215 NVYRKKLAKCK
+215 NVYRKSPAKSK

-246 LHKRSGLLCA
+246 LHKKSRSLCA
-256 DIADFLA
+256 DIAEFLA
-263 MHLRPV
+263 MHLRTV
-269 SKPLSRIV
+269 SIPLSRIA

-283 LEEVQEEFV
+283 LEAVQEEFV
-292 VPRCQTANLAQD
+292 VPRCRTVNLAQD
-304 LIEFYDLGM
+304 LIAFYDLGM

-330 KKYTREVIEAPFAE
+330 KKYTREVIEARFAE
-344 HGMELAE
+344 HGRELAE
-351 VIDFVRQ
+351 VIDFVRR

-365 YDTSTMRVRYWH
+365 YDTSTMKVRYWH
-377 DILYS
+377 DILFS
-382 KLIDGNG
+382 KLIDDKGL
-389 VIKQRTVCDFFGVD
+389 IKQGTACDFFGVD
-403 ERSNKMK
+403 ARSNRMK

-424 IIYNVVDDTLPDAM
+424 IIYNVVEDTLPDAM

-445 IANNFIIRF
+445 IANDFIIRF

-461 YWRMEAL
+461 YWEMEAL
-468 CGQMDEADDVIKRAE
+468 CGQMDEVDDVIKRAE

-488 LQKAMEG
+488 LQKALEG

-511 KAPNGK
+511 HAPNSK
-517 ECMEGRAQKC
+517 ECMEERAQKY
-527 YPKEEKRYELL
+527 YPEKEKRYELL
-538 WYYAEHMPGAW
+538 RYYAEHMPGAW

-554 FLLARSFDI
+554 FLLARSFDV

-569 ALLRHCAIRQCTIE
+569 ALLRHCAIRQCQIE
-583 LEKEIENID
+583 LEKEIKDID

-604 KEKKSTSAKE
+604 KQKEASLAEAKSTSAKE

>member
-1 MQSGDYKYKVDLTG
+1 
-15 VSRYMEDINILGIGR
+15 MEDINILEIVR
-30 KIDENDANIWEK
+30 KIDENDANTWK
-42 QIINH
+42 NQIINH
-47 AKEYV
+47 VKEYV
-52 KKYEFFSYKDD
+52 KKHEFSSYKDA
-63 ILTLLKIMEKTRNEE
+63 ILTLLKIMEETRNKE

-100 AKEGK
+100 DKEGK

-130 LYKRQKFNLKRAQ
+130 LYKRQKFNLKRTQ
-143 KNIDICP
+143 QNITICP
-150 DEETEF
+150 DEKTEF
-156 DNRLKDVL
+156 ENRLKDVL

-170 FRKGVSKSFK
+170 FRKGVSKIFK
-180 IPKRIGECRLADLVL
+180 IPKKIGKCRLADLAL

-204 PAVLSSDIIQR
+204 PAVLSSDIIQL
-215 NVYRKKLAKCK
+215 NVYRKSSAKSK
-226 LVNPHLELPE
+226 LVNPHLELPA
-236 WDEPINKYKI
+236 WDESINKYKI
-246 LHKRSGLLCA
+246 LHKKSRLLCA
-256 DIADFLA
+256 DIAEFLA
-263 MHLRPV
+263 MHLRTV
-269 SKPLSRIV
+269 SIPLSRIA

-283 LEEVQEEFV
+283 LEAVQEEFV
-292 VPRCQTANLAQD
+292 VPRCRTVNLAQD
-304 LIEFYDLGM
+304 LIAFYDLGM

-330 KKYTREVIEAPFAE
+330 KKYTREVIEARFAE
-344 HGMELAE
+344 HGRELAE
-351 VIDFVRQ
+351 VIDFVRR

-365 YDTSTMRVRYWH
+365 YDTSTMKVRYWH
-377 DILYS
+377 DILFS
-382 KLIDGNG
+382 KLIDDKGL
-389 VIKQRTVCDFFGVD
+389 IKQGTACDFFGVD
-403 ERSNKMK
+403 ARSNRMK

-424 IIYNVVDDTLPDAM
+424 IIYNVVEDTLPDAM

-445 IANNFIIRF
+445 IANDFIIRF

-461 YWRMEAL
+461 YWEMEAL
-468 CGQMDEADDVIKRAE
+468 CGQMDEVDDVIKRAE

-488 LQKAMEG
+488 LQKALEG

-511 KAPNGK
+511 HAPNSK
-517 ECMEGRAQKC
+517 ECMEERAQKY
-527 YPKEEKRYELL
+527 YPEKEKRYELL
-538 WYYAEHMPGAW
+538 RYYAEHMPGAW

-554 FLLARSFDI
+554 FLLARSFDV

-569 ALLRHCAIRQCTIE
+569 ALLRHCAIRQCQIE
-583 LEKEIENID
+583 LEKEIKDID

-604 KEKKSTSAKE
+604 KQKEASLAEAKSTSAKE

>member
-1 MQSGDYKYKVDLTG
+1 MK
-15 VSRYMEDINILGIGR
+15 DINMLEISR
-30 KIDENDANIWEK
+30 KIDENDVDIWKK

-52 KKYEFFSYKDD
+52 KKHGFSSYKDA
-63 ILTLLKIMEKTRNEE
+63 ILTLLKIMEETRNKK

-100 AKEGK
+100 DKEGK

-130 LYKRQKFNLKRAQ
+130 LYKRQKFNLKRTQ
-143 KNIDICP
+143 QNITICP
-150 DEETEF
+150 DEKTEF
-156 DNRLKDVL
+156 ENRLKDVL

-170 FRKGVSKSFK
+170 FRKGVSKIFK
-180 IPKRIGECRLADLVL
+180 IPKKIGKCRLADLAL

-204 PAVLSSDIIQR
+204 PAVLSSDIIQL
-215 NVYRKKLAKCK
+215 NVYRKSPAKSK
-226 LVNPHLELPE
+226 LVNPHLELPA

-246 LHKRSGLLCA
+246 LHKKSRLLCA
-256 DIADFLA
+256 DIAEFLA
-263 MHLRPV
+263 MHLRTV
-269 SKPLSRIV
+269 SIPLSRIA

-283 LEEVQEEFV
+283 LEAVQEEFV
-292 VPRCQTANLAQD
+292 VPRCRTVNLAQD
-304 LIEFYDLGM
+304 LIAFYDLGM

-330 KKYTREVIEAPFAE
+330 KKYTREVIEARFAE
-344 HGMELAE
+344 HGRELAE
-351 VIDFVRQ
+351 VIDFVRR

-365 YDTSTMRVRYWH
+365 YDTSTMKVRYWH
-377 DILYS
+377 DILFS
-382 KLIDGNG
+382 KLIDDKGL
-389 VIKQRTVCDFFGVD
+389 IKQGTACDFFGVD
-403 ERSNKMK
+403 ARSNRMK

-424 IIYNVVDDTLPDAM
+424 IIYNVVEDTLPDAM

-445 IANNFIIRF
+445 IANDFIIRF

-461 YWRMEAL
+461 YWEMEAL
-468 CGQMDEADDVIKRAE
+468 CGQMDEVDDVIKRAE

-488 LQKAMEG
+488 LQKALEG

-511 KAPNGK
+511 HAPNSK
-517 ECMEGRAQKC
+517 ECMEERAQKY
-527 YPKEEKRYELL
+527 YPEKEKRYELL
-538 WYYAEHMPGAW
+538 RYYVEHMPGAW

-554 FLLARSFDI
+554 FLLARSFDV

-569 ALLRHCAIRQCTIE
+569 ALLRHCAIRQCQIE
-583 LEKEIENID
+583 LEKEIKDID

-604 KEKKSTSAKE
+604 KQKEASLAEAKSTSAKE

>member
-1 MQSGDYKYKVDLTG
+1 
-15 VSRYMEDINILGIGR
+15 MEDINMLEIVR
-30 KIDENDANIWEK
+30 KIDENDVDIWKK

-52 KKYEFFSYKDD
+52 KKHRFFSYKDA
-63 ILTLLKIMEKTRNEE
+63 ILTLLKIMEETRNKE

-100 AKEGK
+100 DKEGK

-130 LYKRQKFNLKRAQ
+130 LYKRQKFSLRRTQ
-143 KNIDICP
+143 QNITICP
-150 DEETEF
+150 VEENEICSAEKTEF
-156 DNRLKDVL
+156 TDRLEVVL

-170 FRKGVSKSFK
+170 FRKGVSKIFK
-180 IPKRIGECRLADLVL
+180 IPKKIGKCRLADLVL

-204 PAVLSSDIIQR
+204 PAVLSSDIIQL
-215 NVYRKKLAKCK
+215 NVYRKSPAKSK

-246 LHKRSGLLCA
+246 LHKKSRLLCA
-256 DIADFLA
+256 DIAEFLA
-263 MHLRPV
+263 MHLRTV
-269 SKPLSRIV
+269 SIPLSRIA

-283 LEEVQEEFV
+283 LEAVQEEFV
-292 VPRCQTANLAQD
+292 VPRCRTVNLAQD
-304 LIEFYDLGM
+304 LIAFYDLGM

-330 KKYTREVIEAPFAE
+330 KKYTREVIEARFAE
-344 HGMELAE
+344 HGRELAE
-351 VIDFVRQ
+351 VIDFVRR

-365 YDTSTMRVRYWH
+365 YDTSTMKVRYWH
-377 DILYS
+377 DILFS
-382 KLIDGNG
+382 KLIDDKGL
-389 VIKQRTVCDFFGVD
+389 IKQGTACDFFGVD
-403 ERSNKMK
+403 ARSNRMK

-424 IIYNVVDDTLPDAM
+424 IIYNVVEDTLPDAM

-445 IANNFIIRF
+445 IANDFIIRF

-461 YWRMEAL
+461 YWEMEAL
-468 CGQMDEADDVIKRAE
+468 CGQMDEVDDVIKRAE

-488 LQKAMEG
+488 LQKALEG

-500 VAYDFV
+500 VADDFV

-511 KAPNGK
+511 HAPNSK
-517 ECMEGRAQKC
+517 ECMEERAQKY
-527 YPKEEKRYELL
+527 YPEKEKRYELL
-538 WYYAEHMPGAW
+538 RYYAEHMPGAW

-554 FLLARSFDI
+554 FLLARSFDV

-569 ALLRHCAIRQCTIE
+569 ALLRHCAIRQCQIE
-583 LEKEIENID
+583 LEKEIKDID
-592 ADVQRIKRQIAA
+592 ADVQRNKRQIAA
-604 KEKKSTSAKE
+604 KQKEASLAEAKSTSAKE

>member
-1 MQSGDYKYKVDLTG
+1 M
-15 VSRYMEDINILGIGR
+15 DIW
-30 KIDENDANIWEK
+30 KK
-42 QIINH
+42 QIIKH

-52 KKYEFFSYKDD
+52 KKHRFFSYKDA
-63 ILTLLKIMEKTRNEE
+63 ILTLLKIMEETRNKE

-100 AKEGK
+100 DKEGK

-130 LYKRQKFNLKRAQ
+130 LYKRQKFSLRRTQ
-143 KNIDICP
+143 QNITICP
-150 DEETEF
+150 VEENEICSAEKTEF
-156 DNRLKDVL
+156 TDRLEVVL

-170 FRKGVSKSFK
+170 FRKGVSKIFK
-180 IPKRIGECRLADLVL
+180 IPKKIGKCRLADLVL

-204 PAVLSSDIIQR
+204 PAVLSSDIIQL
-215 NVYRKKLAKCK
+215 NVYRKSPAKSK

-246 LHKRSGLLCA
+246 LHKKSRLLCA
-256 DIADFLA
+256 DIAEFLA
-263 MHLRPV
+263 MHLRTV
-269 SKPLSRIV
+269 SIPLSRIA

-283 LEEVQEEFV
+283 LEAVQEEFV
-292 VPRCQTANLAQD
+292 VPRCRTVNLAQD
-304 LIEFYDLGM
+304 LIAFYDLGM

-330 KKYTREVIEAPFAE
+330 KKYTREVIEARFAE
-344 HGMELAE
+344 HGRELAE
-351 VIDFVRQ
+351 VIDFVRR

-365 YDTSTMRVRYWH
+365 YDTSTMKVRYWH
-377 DILYS
+377 DILFS
-382 KLIDGNG
+382 KLIDDKGL
-389 VIKQRTVCDFFGVD
+389 IKQGTACDFFGVD
-403 ERSNKMK
+403 ARSNRMK

-424 IIYNVVDDTLPDAM
+424 IIYNVVEDTLPDAM

-445 IANNFIIRF
+445 IANDFIIRF

-461 YWRMEAL
+461 YWEMEAL
-468 CGQMDEADDVIKRAE
+468 CGQMDEVDDVIKRAE

-488 LQKAMEG
+488 LQKALEG

-511 KAPNGK
+511 HAPNSK
-517 ECMEGRAQKC
+517 ECMEERAQKY
-527 YPKEEKRYELL
+527 YPEKEKRYELL
-538 WYYAEHMPGAW
+538 RYYAEHMPGAW

-554 FLLARSFDI
+554 FLLARSFDV

-569 ALLRHCAIRQCTIE
+569 ALLRHCAIRQCQIE
-583 LEKEIENID
+583 LEKEIKDID

-604 KEKKSTSAKE
+604 KQKEASLAEAKSTSAKE

>member
-1 MQSGDYKYKVDLTG
+1 
-15 VSRYMEDINILGIGR
+15 MEDINILEIVR
-30 KIDENDANIWEK
+30 KIDENDANTWK
-42 QIINH
+42 SQIINH
-47 AKEYV
+47 VKEYV
-52 KKYEFFSYKDD
+52 KKHEFSSYKDA
-63 ILTLLKIMEKTRNEE
+63 ILTLLKIMEETRNKE

-100 AKEGK
+100 DKEGK

-130 LYKRQKFNLKRAQ
+130 LYKRQKFNLKRTQ
-143 KNIDICP
+143 QNITICP
-150 DEETEF
+150 DEKTEF
-156 DNRLKDVL
+156 ENRLKDVL

-170 FRKGVSKSFK
+170 FRKGVSKIFK
-180 IPKRIGECRLADLVL
+180 IPKKIGKCRLADLAL

-204 PAVLSSDIIQR
+204 PAVLSSDIIQL
-215 NVYRKKLAKCK
+215 NVYRKSPAKSK
-226 LVNPHLELPE
+226 LVNPHLELPA
-236 WDEPINKYKI
+236 WDESINKYKI
-246 LHKRSGLLCA
+246 LHKKSRLLCA
-256 DIADFLA
+256 DIAEFLA
-263 MHLRPV
+263 MHLRTV
-269 SKPLSRIV
+269 SIPLSRIA

-283 LEEVQEEFV
+283 FEAMKEEFV
-292 VPRCQTANLAQD
+292 VPRCRTVNLAQD
-304 LIEFYDLGM
+304 LIKSYNLGM
-313 NDGQLLRN
+313 YDGQLLRN
-321 KISSYIEWP
+321 KISAYIEWP
-330 KKYTREVIEAPFAE
+330 KKYTREVIEASFGE

-365 YDTSTMRVRYWH
+365 YDTSTKRVRYWH

-382 KLIDGNG
+382 KLIAGNR
-389 VIKQRTVCDFFGVD
+389 VKKQRTVYDFFEVD
-403 ERSNKMK
+403 AKPNGTK

-424 IIYNVVDDTLPDAM
+424 IIYNVVEDTLPDAM

-445 IANNFIIRF
+445 IANDFIIRF

-461 YWRMEAL
+461 YWKMEVL
-468 CGQMDEADDVIKRAE
+468 YGQMGEVDDVITRAE

-488 LQKAMEG
+488 LQKALEG

-511 KAPNGK
+511 HAPNSK
-517 ECMEGRAQKC
+517 ECMEERAQKY
-527 YPKEEKRYELL
+527 YPEKEKRYELL
-538 WYYAEHMPGAW
+538 RYYAEHMPGAW

-554 FLLARSFDI
+554 FLLARSFDV

-569 ALLRHCAIRQCTIE
+569 ALLRHCAIRQCQIE
-583 LEKEIENID
+583 LEKEIKDID

-604 KEKKSTSAKE
+604 KQKEASLAEAKSTSAKE

>member
-1 MQSGDYKYKVDLTG
+1 
-15 VSRYMEDINILGIGR
+15 MEDINILEIVR
-30 KIDENDANIWEK
+30 KIDENDANTWK
-42 QIINH
+42 SQIINH
-47 AKEYV
+47 VKEYV
-52 KKYEFFSYKDD
+52 KKHEFSSYKDT
-63 ILTLLKIMEKTRNEE
+63 ILTLLKIMEETRNKE

-100 AKEGK
+100 DKEGK

-130 LYKRQKFNLKRAQ
+130 LYKRQKFNLKRTQ
-143 KNIDICP
+143 QNITICP
-150 DEETEF
+150 DEKTEF
-156 DNRLKDVL
+156 ENRLKDVL

-170 FRKGVSKSFK
+170 FRKGVSKIFK
-180 IPKRIGECRLADLVL
+180 IPKKIGKCRLADLAL

-204 PAVLSSDIIQR
+204 PAVLSSDIIQL
-215 NVYRKKLAKCK
+215 NVYRKSPAKSK
-226 LVNPHLELPE
+226 LVNPHLELPA
-236 WDEPINKYKI
+236 WDESINKYKI
-246 LHKRSGLLCA
+246 LHKKSRLLCA
-256 DIADFLA
+256 DIAEFLA
-263 MHLRPV
+263 MHLRTV
-269 SKPLSRIV
+269 SIPLSRIA

-283 LEEVQEEFV
+283 FEAMKEEFV
-292 VPRCQTANLAQD
+292 VPRCRTVNLAQD
-304 LIEFYDLGM
+304 LIKSYNLGM
-313 NDGQLLRN
+313 DDGQLLRN
-321 KISSYIEWP
+321 KISAYIEWP
-330 KKYTREVIEAPFAE
+330 KKYTREVIEASFGE

-365 YDTSTMRVRYWH
+365 YDTSTKRVRYWH

-382 KLIDGNG
+382 KLIAGNR
-389 VIKQRTVCDFFGVD
+389 VKKQRTVYDFFGVD
-403 ERSNKMK
+403 AKPNSMK

-424 IIYNVVDDTLPDAM
+424 IIYNVVEDTLPDAM

-445 IANNFIIRF
+445 IANDFIIRF

-461 YWRMEAL
+461 YWEMEAL
-468 CGQMDEADDVIKRAE
+468 CGQMDEVDDVITRAE

-488 LQKAMEG
+488 LQKALEG

-511 KAPNGK
+511 HAPDSK
-517 ECMEGRAQKC
+517 ECMEERAQKY
-527 YPKEEKRYELL
+527 YPEKEKRYELL
-538 WYYAEHMPGAW
+538 RYYAEHMPGAW

-554 FLLARSFDI
+554 FLLARSFDV

-569 ALLRHCAIRQCTIE
+569 ALLRHCAIRQCQIE
-583 LEKEIENID
+583 LEKEIKDID

-604 KEKKSTSAKE
+604 KQKKASLAEAKSTSAKE

>member
-1 MQSGDYKYKVDLTG
+1 
-15 VSRYMEDINILGIGR
+15 MEDINILEIVR
-30 KIDENDANIWEK
+30 KIDENDVDIWKK

-52 KKYEFFSYKDD
+52 KKHRFFSYKDA
-63 ILTLLKIMEKTRNEE
+63 ILTLLKIMEETRNKE

-100 AKEGK
+100 DKEGK

-130 LYKRQKFNLKRAQ
+130 LYKRQKFSLRRTQ
-143 KNIDICP
+143 QNITICP
-150 DEETEF
+150 VEENEICSAEKTEF
-156 DNRLKDVL
+156 TDRLEVVL

-170 FRKGVSKSFK
+170 FRKGVSKIFK
-180 IPKRIGECRLADLVL
+180 IPKKIGKCRLTDLVL

-204 PAVLSSDIIQR
+204 PAVLSSDIIQL
-215 NVYRKKLAKCK
+215 NVYRKSPAKSK

-246 LHKRSGLLCA
+246 LHKKSRLLCA
-256 DIADFLA
+256 DIAEFLA
-263 MHLRPV
+263 MHLRTV
-269 SKPLSRIV
+269 SIPLSRIA

-283 LEEVQEEFV
+283 LEAVQEEFV
-292 VPRCQTANLAQD
+292 VPRCRTVNLAQD
-304 LIEFYDLGM
+304 LIAFYDLGM

-330 KKYTREVIEAPFAE
+330 KKYTREVIEARFAE
-344 HGMELAE
+344 HGRELAE
-351 VIDFVRQ
+351 VIDFVRR

-365 YDTSTMRVRYWH
+365 YDTSTMKVRYWH
-377 DILYS
+377 DILFS
-382 KLIDGNG
+382 KLIDDKGL
-389 VIKQRTVCDFFGVD
+389 IKQGTACDFFGVD
-403 ERSNKMK
+403 ARSNRMK

-424 IIYNVVDDTLPDAM
+424 IIYNVVEDTLPDAM

-445 IANNFIIRF
+445 IANDFIIRF

-461 YWRMEAL
+461 YWEMEAL
-468 CGQMDEADDVIKRAE
+468 CGQMDEVDDVIKRAE

-488 LQKAMEG
+488 LQKALEG

-511 KAPNGK
+511 HAPNSK
-517 ECMEGRAQKC
+517 ECMEERAQKY
-527 YPKEEKRYELL
+527 YPEKEKRYELL
-538 WYYAEHMPGAW
+538 RYYAEHMPGAW

-554 FLLARSFDI
+554 FLLA
-563 IGHYAV
+563 
-569 ALLRHCAIRQCTIE
+569 
-583 LEKEIENID
+583 
-592 ADVQRIKRQIAA
+592 
-604 KEKKSTSAKE
+604 
-614 KE
+614 